1 MTSFNPEKRGEFH
14 EQEPVPSSIR
24 IEFFRHDDKEKPLP
38 DAPKKPDELVRI
50 SEAGRQHATDAGKT
64 KSPNPEVGVVYGS
77 GRERTTETAL
87 RQMLANEEEITPDMT
102 LEDMKAKIGEEVKV
116 GRKDISSSLL
126 NFNFDGSKGF
136 HDAAFDHF
144 LKSKDLLRWYVTE
157 SDNVVRAEKD
167 STSTS
172 YSRLAGNVAEL
183 VDKYMKIYPRWKQI
197 TESDPDKYASYHNEL
212 QRFMG
217 THQSVSEA
225 FLMKVLEKTKGAEA
239 VTSFIDSLK
248 DKNGFG
254 SSEGFTVQILESE
267 GEQQLIV
274 KFRDEEWQTSPAVID
289 EIIDERDKLN
299 ESISANG
306 E

>member
-14 EQEPVPSSIR
+14 EQEPMPSSIR

-38 DAPKKPDELVRI
+38 DAPKKPDESVRI
-50 SEAGRQHATDAGKT
+50 SEEGRQHATEAGKG
-64 KSPNPEVGVVYGS
+64 KFPNPEVGVVYGS
-77 GRERTTETAL
+77 GRDRTTETAL
-87 RQMLANEEEITPDMT
+87 RQLLANKEEITPDMT
-102 LEDMKAKIGEEVKV
+102 MEDMKTKISEEVKV

-136 HDAAFDHF
+136 HDAAYDHF

-225 FLMKVLEKTKGAEA
+225 FLMKVLEKTKGVEA
-239 VTSFIDSLK
+239 VTRFIDSLK

-254 SSEGFTVQILESE
+254 SSEGYSLSIHEVDGEITASIKYGDQETTLHQDVLQQIIS
-267 GEQQLIV
+267 
-274 KFRDEEWQTSPAVID
+274 
-289 EIIDERDKLN
+289 ERDVLN
-299 ESISANG
+299 EETEAT
-306 E
+306 